1 MKRKR
6 ASSPSPSSSS
16 TCQKKYDVFLS
27 FKGKDTRFNFTDH
40 LYAALQQKGILT
52 FRDEENLVRGE
63 SISFKLFK
71 AIEES
76 QFAIIILSKNYASS
90 TWCLD
95 ELTKIIKCKEE
106 MGLIVLPVFYNVDPS
121 EVRKQKGNFGQA
133 FIEHKLL
140 QLEKK
145 VEIWRTALRDVADIS
160 GWRLQDRHQSE
171 FIQHIV
177 EVILHKLSSKSSSSM
192 KDLVGIDSSVEELF
206 ASHLV
211 LGNNVCM
218 IGICG
223 MGGLGK
229 TTLARVIY
237 EKFSNHFE
245 GSSFFA
251 NVRERLEKRG
261 LHELQQQL
269 LDEIL
274 EGYNKSIP
282 NVHEGVNL
290 IKDRL
295 RRKKVLLV
303 LDDVNHMNQ
312 LEKLAG
318 EHCWFGLGSWII
330 ITTRD
335 EHLLVQH
342 KVNKICK
349 PNVLNNDYAL
359 KLFCL
364 KAFKN
369 EQPKKG
375 YEQLSQDFVFYAK
388 GLPLALVVLGSFLV
402 GRTKDEWESELKSI
416 RKIPKREIF
425 DILKISFDGLEEMWK
440 EIFLDIACFFKGNT
454 EDLVIKILEN
464 CGFNARIGISVLKD
478 KSLISIENKI
488 LLMHDLL
495 QDMGREIVRQKSC
508 RVPGKQSRL
517 CPSKDLFHVLTNNT
531 FLDNLKCIDLGYSE
545 FLIETPDFTGV
556 PRLKRLYLQHCINLF
571 WIHPSIVKLR
581 KLIVLNLENCKSLIN
596 LPSMTSEMESL
607 TVLNLHGCSKFQKIS
622 EFKGTLKS
630 LSILDLSETAIE
642 ILPSSIVCLT
652 ALTSFNLIN
661 CRNLVEIPYN
671 IVQLSKLTALP
682 LQNCESLINLPGITS
697 EMESL
702 TIINLHGCQKVKW
715 ILGFEG
721 SLKSLSILDLSDTAI
736 EILPS
741 SIECLTALTSINLRN
756 CKNLLCLPSNMDGL
770 RSLEKVDLFGCSR
783 LAKVP
788 KNFWKISSLK
798 ELNLSGTFVPSPF
811 NISETMEPI
820 RTIFTGSYG
829 LSIKKKLNRIG
840 ISRLKRTGFNNIGSL
855 SSLKYLNLS
864 GNSFSTLP
872 ASISQL
878 LKLEA
883 LDLSE
888 CVHLQSLPELPLTV
902 RYINAQRCYSLEPS
916 PAQRRLLSL
925 SQPCSDLNWYDEISH
940 GVAFTILYRYLQ
952 ELRHPKT
959 GYKTSPKR
967 KGDQSE
973 TEFQIIIPSKN
984 IPPWL
989 AHRSRGS
996 SIRLELPP
1004 NWCNTSV
1011 HRHCTS
1017 EVFFKVTYGLGHIWL
1032 LYLSRD
1038 DWLAAIPN
1046 GDQCSQIEVV
1056 FGIKN
1061 SFLNAWECGVRLIY
1075 EQDVEEI
1082 NQIIAQCSSSDTY
1095 EGSNFNYPHCV

>member
-1 MKRKR
+1 
-6 ASSPSPSSSS
+6 
-16 TCQKKYDVFLS
+16 
-27 FKGKDTRFNFTDH
+27 
-40 LYAALQQKGILT
+40 
-52 FRDEENLVRGE
+52 
-63 SISFKLFK
+63 
-71 AIEES
+71 
-76 QFAIIILSKNYASS
+76 
-90 TWCLD
+90 
-95 ELTKIIKCKEE
+95 
-106 MGLIVLPVFYNVDPS
+106 
-121 EVRKQKGNFGQA
+121 
-133 FIEHKLL
+133 
-140 QLEKK
+140 
-145 VEIWRTALRDVADIS
+145 
-160 GWRLQDRHQSE
+160 
-171 FIQHIV
+171 
-177 EVILHKLSSKSSSSM
+177 M

-531 FLDNLKCIDLGYSE
+531 ATEEIQAMALNFEEYGRGHTNYEAFSKPLSIMCNLRLLIINEKQVHIANILHHVSNNLRHLSWDFCPLKCLPPNFEGKGLVGFNIQYGDIIYLWKGVKFLDNLKCIDLGYSE